1 MTFYVSP
8 TTPTQTPG
16 VFQLYDSDHDGYITR
31 EELEGVVS
39 AMHRMLGHM
48 TTLREADEE
57 NEEEEEEFESP
68 QERVAHLMETMDTVR
83 PWKHSDSGSGKFK
96 CILRFF
102 SVSVSRIKMAE

>member
-1 MTFYVSP
+1 M
-8 TTPTQTPG
+8 
-16 VFQLYDSDHDGYITR
+16 FQLYDSDQDGYITR

-57 NEEEEEEFESP
+57 NEEDDFESP

-83 PWKHSDSGSGKFK
+83 P
-96 CILRFF
+96 
-102 SVSVSRIKMAE
+102 

>member
-1 MTFYVSP
+1 MSP
-8 TTPTQTPG
+8 TPTQTPG

-57 NEEEEEEFESP
+57 NEEEEDEFESP

-83 PWKHSDSGSGKFK
+83 P
-96 CILRFF
+96 
-102 SVSVSRIKMAE
+102 